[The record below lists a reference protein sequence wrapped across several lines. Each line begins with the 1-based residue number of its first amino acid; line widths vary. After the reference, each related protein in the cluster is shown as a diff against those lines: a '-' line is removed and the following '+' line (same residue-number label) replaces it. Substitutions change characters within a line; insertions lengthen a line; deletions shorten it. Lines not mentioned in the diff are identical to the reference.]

1 MESAEDCREI
11 WSEPMLCIKD
21 PTKHQVAA
29 ATNGSAHRVRASQYW
44 IDNVLV
50 PWKRQI
56 LPDEKAGLI
65 VDNAP
70 AHLDLKFPDDIV
82 LMLLPPNVTCVH
94 QPMDQGII
102 SAFKRIYKTAIL
114 DTVDSLLP
122 NWKQIREDGAKKPDG
137 YRGLKDG
144 YAVNMLD
151 ALELISTSWKQVS
164 KETVVNCFIKANCL
178 PPIHMNEIMKLTEKG
193 LAKLA
198 VSLTTTPTTNNVAPL
213 MRANR
218 AATAAETAGEALE
231 AVDTVD
237 ADLAATDQ
245 PTEDELGALIKKM
258 DKIALTVTSSN
269 DFVHANNHRHA
280 LLNEV
285 VVAPAGIDKLKAV
298 LEMLTIEDDP
308 EIESMIVKQAEADA
322 LMALQPTLAM
332 DTSADNDDDS
342 DTDDVVHHAD
352 AEKVFSE
359 DALQTFEQLS
369 EGFLAT
375 VRRYAPAEGAKY
387 TGPFLNL
394 LRATR
399 KGMEDKKKFKQT
411 SITDFQR

>member
-1 MESAEDCREI
+1 MGEDSRPPPTKKSSAQPTLEDKAEAIKLRNKG
-11 WSEPMLCIKD
+11 WSQQRIAEKYGVNQCSVSRWLKD

-65 VDNAP
+65 FDNAP

-213 MRANR
+213 MRANS
-218 AATAAETAGEALE
+218 AATAAGTAGEALE

-308 EIESMIVKQAEADA
+308 WQWIPAPTTTTIV
-322 LMALQPTLAM
+322 TLTM
-332 DTSADNDDDS
+332 SYT
-342 DTDDVVHHAD
+342 T
-352 AEKVFSE
+352 
-359 DALQTFEQLS
+359 QTQ
-369 EGFLAT
+369 
-375 VRRYAPAEGAKY
+375 RRYS
-387 TGPFLNL
+387 
-394 LRATR
+394 LRMR
-399 KGMEDKKKFKQT
+399 CRHLSSCQK
-411 SITDFQR
+411 DFWLPYVDTPQLKVPNTLGLS

>member
-1 MESAEDCREI
+1 
-11 WSEPMLCIKD
+11 
-21 PTKHQVAA
+21 
-29 ATNGSAHRVRASQYW
+29 
-44 IDNVLV
+44 
-50 PWKRQI
+50 
-56 LPDEKAGLI
+56 
-65 VDNAP
+65 
-70 AHLDLKFPDDIV
+70 
-82 LMLLPPNVTCVH
+82 
-94 QPMDQGII
+94 MDQGII

-122 NWKQIREDGAKKPDG
+122 VSRKGAERSVVTSSKTLPSQQNWKQIREDGAKKPDG

-213 MRANR
+213 MRANS
-218 AATAAETAGEALE
+218 AATAAGTAGEALE

-375 VRRYAPAEGAKY
+375 LRRYAPAEGAKY

>member
-1 MESAEDCREI
+1 
-11 WSEPMLCIKD
+11 
-21 PTKHQVAA
+21 
-29 ATNGSAHRVRASQYW
+29 
-44 IDNVLV
+44 V

-65 VDNAP
+65 FDNAP

-198 VSLTTTPTTNNVAPL
+198 ISLTTTPTTNNVAPL
-213 MRANR
+213 MRSHCCRNCCR
-218 AATAAETAGEALE
+218 
-231 AVDTVD
+231 
-237 ADLAATDQ
+237 
-245 PTEDELGALIKKM
+245 
-258 DKIALTVTSSN
+258 N
-269 DFVHANNHRHA
+269 CW
-280 LLNEV
+280 
-285 VVAPAGIDKLKAV
+285 
-298 LEMLTIEDDP
+298 
-308 EIESMIVKQAEADA
+308 
-322 LMALQPTLAM
+322 
-332 DTSADNDDDS
+332 
-342 DTDDVVHHAD
+342 
-352 AEKVFSE
+352 
-359 DALQTFEQLS
+359 
-369 EGFLAT
+369 
-375 VRRYAPAEGAKY
+375 
-387 TGPFLNL
+387 
-394 LRATR
+394 
-399 KGMEDKKKFKQT
+399 
-411 SITDFQR
+411 